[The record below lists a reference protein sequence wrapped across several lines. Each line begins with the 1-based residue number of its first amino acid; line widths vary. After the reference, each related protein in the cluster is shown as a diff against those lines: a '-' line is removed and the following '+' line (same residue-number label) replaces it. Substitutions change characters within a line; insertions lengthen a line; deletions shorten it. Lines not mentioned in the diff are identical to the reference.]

1 MIVQTISENG
11 KGNLMNSCTST
22 RQTGAFTL
30 IELFVILVILALL
43 FATLVP
49 AVALS
54 KRKAQRIKCTNN
66 LKQIGT
72 SFRLFST
79 DHGDKYPETTSTNK
93 SGAREYLWQSNFAA
107 RYFSMLSNELAT
119 PKNLLCP
126 TGNRKAAINYAALS
140 DANVSYFAGLDA
152 DETRPQALL
161 AGDRNLTI
169 NGVEARGD
177 IVEIHPTDQL
187 GWSKA
192 MHRYSGNVA
201 LGDEVFK
208 IPPLAVRPVLFETYA
223 KKYPERW
230 KGWEKSFRDGLKDGS
245 RVLIRYDPK

>member
-1 MIVQTISENG
+1 
-11 KGNLMNSCTST
+11 MNDCAST
-22 RQTGAFTL
+22 RQTRAFTL
-30 IELFVILVILALL
+30 IELLVIIVILALL

-79 DHGDKYPETTSTNK
+79 DHGDKFPNTVSTNK

-107 RYFSMLSNELAT
+107 NYFSTLSNELAT
-119 PKNLLCP
+119 PKVLLCP
-126 TGNRKAAINYAALS
+126 TDTRKLAINFASLT

-152 DETRPQALL
+152 DETHPSSLL

-169 NGVEARGD
+169 NGIEARGG

-187 GWSKA
+187 GWTKA

-201 LGDEVFK
+201 LGDGSVQSLSFGHASGARRGGRSAVISHLA
-208 IPPLAVRPVLFETYA
+208 IPE
-223 KKYPERW
+223 
-230 KGWEKSFRDGLKDGS
+230 
-245 RVLIRYDPK
+245 

>member
-66 LKQIGT
+66 LKQIGL

-79 DHGDKYPETTSTNK
+79 DHRDKFPETTSTNR

-169 NGVEARGD
+169 NGVEARGG

-187 GWSKA
+187 GWTKA

-201 LGDEVFK
+201 LGDGSIQSLSDSRLGRGGRGAVISSLAISRLA
-208 IPPLAVRPVLFETYA
+208 IPE
-223 KKYPERW
+223 
-230 KGWEKSFRDGLKDGS
+230 
-245 RVLIRYDPK
+245 